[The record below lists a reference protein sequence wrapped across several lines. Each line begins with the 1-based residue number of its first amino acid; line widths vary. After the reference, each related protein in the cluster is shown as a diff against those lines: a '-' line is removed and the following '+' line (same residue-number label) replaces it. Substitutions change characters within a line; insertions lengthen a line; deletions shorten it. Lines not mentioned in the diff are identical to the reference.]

1 LCFKNNNQNLDNSE
15 TKKKRAEGLLDGM
28 SSNLDNS
35 VSSRKIS
42 LSRFEVEKVDETS
55 DLLNASIKEKMNDS
69 IENPKQNKAAEAEPA
84 AEAHHSNL
92 KKTVKHFI
100 YDDDFFDLNS
110 GQNTATD
117 KKAYLQ
123 SQSSYEKQPLNARED
138 NNDDDEEDEATAA
151 ANSKK
156 EDDASVGCFQIN
168 YNEKNDPTS
177 ITCNLNS
184 AGVNSYKNCVHD
196 FKTVFFYQKLIA
208 EFTGTLLL
216 TLYAC
221 SIGLPIGGSA
231 VPSIDGKFCSNLYSN
246 FSSILQFYKLVES
259 NLIHLL
265 NQK

>member
-1 LCFKNNNQNLDNSE
+1 
-15 TKKKRAEGLLDGM
+15 M

-42 LSRFEVEKVDETS
+42 LSRFEVEKVEETT
-55 DLLNASIKEKMNDS
+55 DVLNASIKMNDD
-69 IENPKQNKAAEAEPA
+69 IIDNNTNNKAGKSEAEVTA
-84 AEAHHSNL
+84 ALDAAAAAHHSNL

-123 SQSSYEKQPLNARED
+123 SQSSYEKQPLNAACGDAAAVDETNDEDEDEDKANNVNNKED
-138 NNDDDEEDEATAA
+138 N
-151 ANSKK
+151 
-156 EDDASVGCFQIN
+156 ASVGCFQIN

-196 FKTVFFYQKLIA
+196 FKTIFFYQKLIA
-208 EFTGTLLL
+208 EFAGTMLL

-221 SIGLPIGGSA
+221 SIGLPVGGSA
-231 VPSIDGKFCSNLYSN
+231 VPSIDGKYFLLTLVKGRTLIFCQIYEKSLENRIST
-246 FSSILQFYKLVES
+246 S
-259 NLIHLL
+259 H
-265 NQK
+265 